1 MRILRSIGRFCEC
14 DPMDGL
20 KIHIFPFKAEN
31 TTYYKPSSR
40 SRLPRAPLSAGSA
53 SLMVAPQTAAFVP
66 FRPIITLLLLG
77 FPEPF
82 ARQGRK
88 KGQGGARKR
97 RRQRE
102 SLDGRRAVS
111 ETRQSELSD
120 GWILGSWIL
129 DFPHIPSRRDGIR
142 VLAFVD
148 FQGHLRSTC
157 TYMCGTRGADRG
169 WFCRCYA

>member
-88 KGQGGARKR
+88 KGQGGP
-97 RRQRE
+97 E
-102 SLDGRRAVS
+102 SAA
-111 ETRQSELSD
+111 
-120 GWILGSWIL
+120 GS
-129 DFPHIPSRRDGIR
+129 GN
-142 VLAFVD
+142 
-148 FQGHLRSTC
+148 RSTGGGQC
-157 TYMCGTRGADRG
+157 QKLVSQSCQMDG
-169 WFCRCYA
+169 F